1 MASDDISRG
10 EAERLRRLDDAAR
23 VARTF
28 EVLAEKGALYVW
40 GDEDETLFTEDA
52 TRRTLLPI
60 WPYATVARLENEGEV
75 DGEHAIRIGVDVFLK
90 EWLPQLT
97 EDDADIAIFPVE
109 ERSAAVLTLAEFRS
123 RVSAGRSARRG
134 AGRSTR

>member
-10 EAERLRRLDDAAR
+10 EAERLRALDDAAR

-28 EVLAEKGALYVW
+28 EAIAGQGALWVW

-52 TRRTLLPI
+52 RRRTLLPI
-60 WPYATVARLENEGEV
+60 WPHATVARLENEGEV
-75 DGEHAIRIGVDVFLK
+75 DGEHAIRIPAEVFLK
-90 EWLPQLT
+90 EWLPQLA

-109 ERSAAVLTLAEFRS
+109 EHSAAVLTRADFR
-123 RVSAGRSARRG
+123 
-134 AGRSTR
+134 TRLTAALGLN

>member
-1 MASDDISRG
+1 VASDDISRG
-10 EAERLRRLDDAAR
+10 EAERLRRLDEAAR

-60 WPYATVARLENEGEV
+60 WPHATVARLENEGEV
-75 DGEHAIRIGVDVFLK
+75 DGEHAIRISVDVFLK

-123 RVSAGRSARRG
+123 RVSAGRSPRRG
-134 AGRSTR
+134 AK